1 MLVMGNSGPAHHES
15 DDDVNSEAGVGV
27 DDDVLVARPDDE
39 DHDLLTFGE
48 AGARL
53 TEEVIKQQRIIQ
65 RLREGGAS
73 DEVVA
78 GAERRLVAL
87 ERARSRNS
95 PPSLE
100 DLKSSGFFGR
110 R

>member
-1 MLVMGNSGPAHHES
+1 VIVE
-15 DDDVNSEAGVGV
+15 
-27 DDDVLVARPDDE
+27 RPDDE

-53 TEEVIKQQRIIQ
+53 TEEVIKQQRVIE

-73 DEVVA
+73 EEILA
-78 GAERRLVAL
+78 GARRRLDAL

-95 PPSLE
+95 PPSLDE
-100 DLKSSGFFGR
+100 LKSSGFFGR